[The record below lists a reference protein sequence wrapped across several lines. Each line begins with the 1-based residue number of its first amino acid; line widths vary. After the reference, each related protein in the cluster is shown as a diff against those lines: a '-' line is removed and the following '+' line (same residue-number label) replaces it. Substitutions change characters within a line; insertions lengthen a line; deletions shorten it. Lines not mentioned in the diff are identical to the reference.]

1 MVDCGSTSNEA
12 IDFLN
17 DNEIKSLIIDHH
29 EINKP
34 FPNANSIINPK
45 KDNGYKEYDYLCA
58 TALSYFFLDLLI
70 KEIKSKINISDY
82 LIYVL
87 LATVCDVMPLRKL
100 NRLIALNALKNFDIT
115 KNLPLNTLF
124 EIK

>member
-1 MVDCGSTSNEA
+1 M
-12 IDFLN
+12 
-17 DNEIKSLIIDHH
+17 IICVQ
-29 EINKP
+29 P
-34 FPNANSIINPK
+34 T
-45 KDNGYKEYDYLCA
+45 L
-58 TALSYFFLDLLI
+58 TYFFLDLLI
-70 KEIKSKINISDY
+70 KKIESEINISDY

-124 EIK
+124 N